1 MCGRTAYS
9 MSAVS
14 SAKNMLHCSMEDNN
28 ESICANE
35 TGREDCANASPGQS
49 FQIFRRS
56 RNDDK
61 SIDICTGIWGLVP
74 NNGTKH
80 TPHLLPTDSTF
91 SVSPHYTMFNARSE
105 TIYEKNSFSGLING
119 NQTCVLAV
127 DGYYEWT
134 ESQSSSDKRKQPYF
148 VCNKSKQRR
157 PLLLAGLWTCVKT
170 GKQVQN
176 QLTQRMQDET
186 ITTFTILT
194 TDAHPNYYTW
204 LHPRQ
209 PIMLW
214 NTQIA
219 LEWLLRPTHAVVEK
233 LRTIP
238 IKGSTE
244 LKLQS
249 IWENELL
256 VYPVS
261 KQINDPKYQG
271 TDCTEEVKLEKIPS
285 IKSFFSPTSVAK
297 RVKTTHEKAGPSSDK
312 QEDLS
317 TAAAAAAVKNDV
329 QISTKD
335 CTTESKSIVSHEN
348 ERGSCACSKCTF
360 IHTGH
365 KLEYL
370 ACDMCGSSREE
381 DNDDNN
387 NTGASSLLDA
397 SIDDAN
403 RGRKRKAI

>member
-1 MCGRTAYS
+1 
-9 MSAVS
+9 
-14 SAKNMLHCSMEDNN
+14 
-28 ESICANE
+28 
-35 TGREDCANASPGQS
+35 
-49 FQIFRRS
+49 
-56 RNDDK
+56 
-61 SIDICTGIWGLVP
+61 
-74 NNGTKH
+74 
-80 TPHLLPTDSTF
+80 
-91 SVSPHYTMFNARSE
+91 
-105 TIYEKNSFSGLING
+105 
-119 NQTCVLAV
+119 
-127 DGYYEWT
+127 
-134 ESQSSSDKRKQPYF
+134 
-148 VCNKSKQRR
+148 
-157 PLLLAGLWTCVKT
+157 
-170 GKQVQN
+170 
-176 QLTQRMQDET
+176 
-186 ITTFTILT
+186 
-194 TDAHPNYYTW
+194 
-204 LHPRQ
+204 
-209 PIMLW
+209 MLW

-261 KQINDPKYQG
+261 KQINDSKYQG
-271 TDCTEEVKLEKIPS
+271 TDCTEEVKLEKVPS
-285 IKSFFSPTSVAK
+285 IKSFFSPK
-297 RVKTTHEKAGPSSDK
+297 RVKTTHEKAGPSRDK

-317 TAAAAAAVKNDV
+317 TTAATVKNDV
-329 QISTKD
+329 LITTKD
-335 CTTESKSIVSHEN
+335 FTTESKDIVSHEN
-348 ERGSCACSKCTF
+348 ERSWACSKCTF

-397 SIDDAN
+397 SNDDAD

>member
-1 MCGRTAYS
+1 MPFLLDSKRTEVKKKHNGDRLTQDFFCR
-9 MSAVS
+9 MS
-14 SAKNMLHCSMEDNN
+14 N
-28 ESICANE
+28 
-35 TGREDCANASPGQS
+35 
-49 FQIFRRS
+49 
-56 RNDDK
+56 
-61 SIDICTGIWGLVP
+61 
-74 NNGTKH
+74 
-80 TPHLLPTDSTF
+80 
-91 SVSPHYTMFNARSE
+91 
-105 TIYEKNSFSGLING
+105 
-119 NQTCVLAV
+119 
-127 DGYYEWT
+127 
-134 ESQSSSDKRKQPYF
+134 KRKQPYF

-170 GKQVQN
+170 GKQIRN

-194 TDAHPNYYTW
+194 TDAHPNYTW

-244 LKLQS
+244 LQS

-261 KQINDPKYQG
+261 KQINDSKYQG
-271 TDCTEEVKLEKIPS
+271 TDCTQEVKLEKVPS
-285 IKSFFSPTSVAK
+285 IKSFFSPTTVAK
-297 RVKTTHEKAGPSSDK
+297 RVKTTEKKLDECSDT

-317 TAAAAAAVKNDV
+317 TAAAVKNDV
-329 QISTKD
+329 QITTKD
-335 CTTESKSIVSHEN
+335 CTTESKDIVSHEN
-348 ERGSCACSKCTF
+348 ERSWACSKCTF

-370 ACDMCGSSREE
+370 ACDICGSPREE
-381 DNDDNN
+381 NNDNN
-387 NTGASSLLDA
+387 NDTAASSLLDA
-397 SIDDAN
+397 SNDDAD